1 MKKIILASICI
12 TINISAFSQKQL
24 DGTFSP
30 KEIKPFVFDTS
41 LFNSKKYFE
50 LSVLNKP
57 KEKSIT
63 NTNINNVIIL
73 PLDNMPCY
81 VPLKNATTQ
90 IKTLILKSEEVEQIP
105 NPLNKK

>member
-1 MKKIILASICI
+1 MKKIILASICFSVS
-12 TINISAFSQKQL
+12 TTSFSQAQTDRSL
-24 DGTFSP
+24 LPNS
-30 KEIKPFVFDTS
+30 IKPFVFDTS

-50 LSVLNKP
+50 FSVLNKP
-57 KEKSIT
+57 QEKLKK
-63 NTNINNVIIL
+63 NINNVIIL

-81 VPLKNATTQ
+81 VPHKNATTQ